1 MSCNVEYL
9 DFDAHIQSIEHR
21 QAHYLDNPFMKQID
35 SLCSQLSLK
44 NIENEESDNT
54 TSDKIDMYHMK
65 KLCHLDFLIKKSNE
79 TVKLDFTA
87 PSKHQQVLRT
97 PFGKS
102 K

>member
-44 NIENEESDNT
+44 NIENEESDN
-54 TSDKIDMYHMK
+54 I
-65 KLCHLDFLIKKSNE
+65 
-79 TVKLDFTA
+79 
-87 PSKHQQVLRT
+87 
-97 PFGKS
+97 
-102 K
+102 